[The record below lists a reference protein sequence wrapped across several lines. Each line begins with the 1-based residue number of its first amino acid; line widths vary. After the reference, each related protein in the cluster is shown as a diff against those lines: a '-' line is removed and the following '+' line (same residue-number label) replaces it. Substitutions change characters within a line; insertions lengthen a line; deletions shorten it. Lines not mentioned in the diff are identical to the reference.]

1 MNSSGTDGKVQHAGG
16 HQHHHILSY
25 QAIAAVGAVLFILT
39 GLTVWVAG
47 IDLGKVNFLVALL
60 IATIKGSLVALI
72 FMNLRYDRRE
82 NGAIFSTAFLFL
94 AIFITLT
101 STDLFFRGN
110 VYLKPGQL
118 LGGLKG
124 PKSTLKDPWIATPQ
138 LIAHGKELFMEN
150 CVTCHGATGQG
161 NGIAASGL
169 NPRPRNFTQDKGWVN
184 GRLPSDVFKT
194 LRQGVPGSAM
204 ASFATLPADDRWAL
218 VQYVLSLGPPH
229 PQDTPDTLAKIGY
242 GPKAPAGGGRRET
255 PTIPVYFALERM
267 AQAVPEAAPA
277 ASEGAPVPENELD
290 RQREASASGM
300 TAVEATTGPEIY
312 QMRCA
317 GCHGVHGEGGIRVLA
332 FGLNPRA
339 YMTTRPF
346 NAASSA
352 LSSAA
357 GFNQM
362 VINGLPGRSMPGYGQ
377 LTTEEL
383 NELYGYV
390 RSLTQKSTVAR

>member
-1 MNSSGTDGKVQHAGG
+1 MSSLDTDGTDQRKDG

-25 QAIAAVGAVLFILT
+25 QAIATVGAILFVLT

-47 IDLGKVNFLVALL
+47 IDLGRVNFLMALL

-118 LGGLKG
+118 LAAEKG
-124 PKSTLKDPWIATPQ
+124 AKSTLKDPWIATPE
-138 LIAHGKELFMEN
+138 LIARGRKLFMEN
-150 CVTCHGATGQG
+150 CVTCHGPNGQG

-169 NPRPRNFTQDKGWVN
+169 DPKPRNFTQATGWVH
-184 GRLPSDVFKT
+184 GRLPSQVFGTLKT
-194 LRQGVPGSAM
+194 GVPGSAM

-218 VQYVLSLGPPH
+218 VQYVLSLGPP
-229 PQDTPDTLAKIGY
+229 PPSDTPDTLAKIGY
-242 GPKAPAGGGRRET
+242 GPKAPSGGQVQEA
-255 PTIPVYFALERM
+255 PTIPVDFALERM
-267 AQAVPEAAPA
+267 AQAFAPA
-277 ASEGAPVPENELD
+277 AQEAPVPENELEE
-290 RQREASASGM
+290 QRSASASGM
-300 TAVEATTGPEIY
+300 TAVEATTEPGLY

-317 GCHGVHGEGGIRVLA
+317 GCHGDHGQGGIRVLA

-346 NAASSA
+346 SSGS

-357 GFNQM
+357 GFNQI

-383 NELYGYV
+383 TDLYRYV
-390 RSLTQKSTVAR
+390 RSLTQKDGMAQ